1 MLGPGLTKNYIMGS
15 VVPLSKI
22 PHRGVSLHMF
32 VELIKRGL
40 FFVLPSLVTRKG
52 SEDVLALSKHLDPF
66 SYSRRLQLPFPF
78 FFGGYSLSPYIIDH
92 LEIGV

>member
-52 SEDVLALSKHLDPF
+52 SEDVYAPF

-78 FFGGYSLSPYIIDH
+78 L
-92 LEIGV
+92 LEDIHYPLILLTIWRLAFSGP